1 MYNTEEKKYNQ
12 TNKLTGATTTPVFD
26 TQLGQNF
33 TDIKLH

>member
-26 TQLGQNF
+26 ILSLDKISQ
-33 TDIKLH
+33 I